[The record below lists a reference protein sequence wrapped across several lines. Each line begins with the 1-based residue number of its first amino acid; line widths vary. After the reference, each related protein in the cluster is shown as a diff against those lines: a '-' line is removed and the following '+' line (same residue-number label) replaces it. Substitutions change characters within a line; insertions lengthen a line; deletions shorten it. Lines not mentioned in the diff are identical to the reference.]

1 MKKYIGIIVLT
12 ALLSLTGCGI
22 EVEKIDNTAEQTT
35 EAPAVGTTAEN
46 IIESESQ
53 SATAAPEIT
62 PTTEAET
69 TAVTQTEAPTEPA
82 TAVQETTAASP
93 NEIFALNGPLGC
105 HQGVEEFDNAKF
117 AASFGA
123 GDFIKNADGTFTLT
137 TMIYR
142 YEMFSS
148 EDIQSL
154 KVGDT
159 IWCLGKNVAVETI
172 EVRDSGLIIVNGGI
186 ENGGRYFKTDENGL
200 YFESGMNDRHS
211 YYEIGENTYTLS
223 ADFVFTDNSDMD
235 NPKKYTAE
243 ELMSLLTY
251 DTHFVN
257 SNTIVETSNGVVTAI
272 VRNYIP

>member
-1 MKKYIGIIVLT
+1 MCSSDL
-12 ALLSLTGCGI
+12 
-22 EVEKIDNTAEQTT
+22 
-35 EAPAVGTTAEN
+35 P
-46 IIESESQ
+46 
-53 SATAAPEIT
+53 
-62 PTTEAET
+62 
-69 TAVTQTEAPTEPA
+69 PTEPA

-93 NEIFALNGPLGC
+93 NEIFALNGPLGR

-142 YEMFSS
+142 YEMFSG

-235 NPKKYTAE
+235 NPKTYTAE

>member
-1 MKKYIGIIVLT
+1 MKKYIGIMVLT
-12 ALLSLTGCGI
+12 ALFSLTGCGI

-35 EAPAVGTTAEN
+35 EAPAVGTTAET
-46 IIESESQ
+46 IAESESQ
-53 SATAAPEIT
+53 SEIAAPEIT
-62 PTTEAET
+62 PTIEAET
-69 TAVTQTEAPTEPA
+69 TTVTQTESPTEPA

-93 NEIFALNGPLGC
+93 NEIFALNGPLGR

-159 IWCLGKNVAVETI
+159 IWCLGKNIAVETI
-172 EVRDSGLIIVNGGI
+172 EVRDSGLIVVNGGI

-235 NPKKYTAE
+235 NPKTYTAE